1 MAFINVPFYC
11 IHHFVFLFFYLGID
25 GQNTMVYPVITASM
39 SLSELTSKFP
49 VLNTEES
56 NERQYVSTAT
66 SPAPYL
72 SPTPVFSPKKEL
84 GTPEDPPASVTS
96 PLQSQT
102 LPISISP
109 KDTDCPLAPSE
120 NIDSALNLVDSKAGK
135 KKKKLRKK
143 KTLRAAH
150 VPENSDTEQD
160 VSKPVRKVK
169 CRKLSK
175 DATVSTSTPLVVDV
189 ASQDGESNKGV
200 NDSDSSI
207 EMMELPKPRYEV
219 VEIDSNEEKPDSPT
233 KTALADCPKLGS
245 LDKNDE
251 VTSTSELGTNYTEE
265 TLRR

>member
-1 MAFINVPFYC
+1 M
-11 IHHFVFLFFYLGID
+11 
-25 GQNTMVYPVITASM
+25 YPVITASM

-56 NERQYVSTAT
+56 NERQYASTGT
-66 SPAPYL
+66 SPCPYL
-72 SPTPVFSPKKEL
+72 SPKKEVD
-84 GTPEDPPASVTS
+84 TPEDSPASMTS

-120 NIDSALNLVDSKAGK
+120 NIDSALILADSKVGKK

-160 VSKPVRKVK
+160 IGKPVRKVK

-175 DATVSTSTPLVVDV
+175 DATVSTSTPLVVDA
-189 ASQDGESNKGV
+189 ASQDGESNKDV
-200 NDSDSSI
+200 NASDSSI

-251 VTSTSELGTNYTEE
+251 VTSTSELGTSYTEE